1 MPGSEREGERVTEQ
15 LDDSQVR
22 FPRMKTSDKEA
33 VRLFT
38 AKNAAQ
44 STKEGEVPITEALI
58 TKRNLNFPED
68 EDLSEKL

>member
-22 FPRMKTSDKEA
+22 FPRMKTSDKGV

-44 STKEGEVPITEALI
+44 RTKEGEVPITEALI